1 MVKTPEAGVGRRIR
15 HGRRSPYRR
24 LNMARVNEFSDLAEV
39 LLVMEPEKKLK
50 GMGFSITGHLGR
62 PRKDII
68 KIIEMAGGHF
78 EKTVN
83 WGVRYLITNE
93 DWTNKTES
101 IKFRKAERN
110 GVKIISEAEFYAL
123 LND

>member
-1 MVKTPEAGVGRRIR
+1 
-15 HGRRSPYRR
+15 
-24 LNMARVNEFSDLAEV
+24 MARVNEFTNLAEV

-50 GMGFSITGHLGR
+50 GIGFSITGHLGR

-68 KIIEMAGGHF
+68 SIIEMAGGHF

>member
-1 MVKTPEAGVGRRIR
+1 
-15 HGRRSPYRR
+15 
-24 LNMARVNEFSDLAEV
+24 MARVNEFSDLAEV

-50 GMGFSITGHLGR
+50 GIGFSITGHLGR

-93 DWTNKTES
+93 DWTSQSES
-101 IKFRKAERN
+101 IKFRKAQST
-110 GVKIISEAEFYAL
+110 GVKIISEADFYAL
-123 LND
+123 ING